1 LPTSPPK
8 GGIPQNALSYAP
20 AIPFWG
26 FYRSWPHASFNVKTT
41 QGKKDSHM
49 DKTKIDKEI
58 LTSLDLP
65 DSIDKIIELTEMI
78 KYDLMKAKKDSEKSG
93 KFTISCLYRVR
104 QLLVSFEKL
113 GLQFRKLSIAYEKD
127 LEQTKRKNKLN

>member
-1 LPTSPPK
+1 
-8 GGIPQNALSYAP
+8 
-20 AIPFWG
+20 
-26 FYRSWPHASFNVKTT
+26 
-41 QGKKDSHM
+41 M